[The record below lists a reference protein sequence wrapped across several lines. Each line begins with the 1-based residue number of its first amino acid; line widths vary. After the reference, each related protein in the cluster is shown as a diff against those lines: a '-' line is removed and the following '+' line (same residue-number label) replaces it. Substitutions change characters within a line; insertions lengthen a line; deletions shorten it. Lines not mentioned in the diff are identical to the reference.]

1 MGTFH
6 QGKSELH
13 GITVVVDTT
22 GPEIFVGR
30 CDDEDDRGI
39 ILDDVDVHRDGE
51 GGRSKDDYVRRAAQ
65 FGIWKKY
72 DRLLIPRDRIASVR
86 RLGEVA

>member
-13 GITVVVDTT
+13 GITVVVDTH
-22 GPEIFVGR
+22 GPEIFIGR
-30 CDDEDDRGI
+30 VDDMDEHEV
-39 ILDDVDVHRDGE
+39 ILLDVDVHREGE

-65 FGIWKKY
+65 VGVFKKY
-72 DRLLIPRDRIASVR
+72 SHLVIARERVTSVR
-86 RLGEVA
+86 RLGDL

>member
-6 QGKSELH
+6 QNRSELH

-22 GPEIFVGR
+22 GPEIVIGR
-30 CDDEDDRGI
+30 CDDEDDQGI
-39 ILDDVDVHRDGE
+39 ILNDADIHRDGE
-51 GGRSKDDYVRRAAQ
+51 GGRSKEDYVQRAAQ

-72 DRLLIPRDRIASVR
+72 DRLMIPREKVASVR
-86 RLGEVA
+86 RLGEIA

>member
-13 GITVVVDTT
+13 GITVIVDTT
-22 GPEIFVGR
+22 GPEIVIGR

-39 ILDDVDVHRDGE
+39 FLHDADVHRDGE
-51 GGRSKDDYVRRAAQ
+51 GGRSKEAYVQRASMV
-65 FGIWKKY
+65 GIWKKH
-72 DRLLIPRDRIASVR
+72 DHLFIPREKIASVR
-86 RLGEVA
+86 RLGEV

>member
-13 GITVVVDTT
+13 GITVIVDTT

-30 CDDEDDRGI
+30 CDDQDERGI
-39 ILDDVDVHRDGE
+39 FLQNVDVHLDGE
-51 GGRSKDDYVRRAAQ
+51 GGRSKEEYVRRAAQ
-65 FGIWKKY
+65 LGVWKKY
-72 DRLLIPRDRIASVR
+72 DRLVIPNDKIASVR
-86 RLGEVA
+86 RLGEV

>member
-13 GITVVVDTT
+13 GVTVVVDTT

-30 CDDEDDRGI
+30 CDDEDERGI
-39 ILDDVDVHRDGE
+39 YLHDVDVHRDGE
-51 GGRSKDDYVRRAAQ
+51 GGRSKEEYLKRAAML
-65 FGIWKKY
+65 GTWKRY
-72 DRLLIPRDRIASVR
+72 DALLIPKEKIASIR
-86 RLGEVA
+86 RLGEI

>member
-22 GPEIFVGR
+22 GPEVFVGR

-39 ILDDVDVHRDGE
+39 ILDDVDVHREGE

>member
-6 QGKSELH
+6 QNRSELH

-22 GPEIFVGR
+22 GPEIVIGR

-39 ILDDVDVHRDGE
+39 ILNDADIHRDGE
-51 GGRSKDDYVRRAAQ
+51 GGRSKDDYVKRAAQ
-65 FGIWKKY
+65 FGVWKKY
-72 DRLLIPRDRIASVR
+72 DRLMIPREKVASVR
-86 RLGEVA
+86 RLGELA

>member
-30 CDDEDDRGI
+30 CDDENDRGI
-39 ILDDVDVHRDGE
+39 ILNDVDVHRDGE
-51 GGRSKDDYVRRAAQ
+51 AGRSKEQYVRRAAQ
-65 FGIWKKY
+65 LGVWKKY

-86 RLGEVA
+86 RLGEVS

>member
-6 QGKSELH
+6 QGKGELH
-13 GITVVVDTT
+13 GVTVIVDTT

-30 CDDEDDRGI
+30 CDDMDDRGI
-39 ILDDVDVHRDGE
+39 FLYDADVPRDGE

-65 FGIWKKY
+65 LGFWKKY
-72 DRLLIPRDRIASVR
+72 DRLVIPRDKIASVR
-86 RLGEVA
+86 RLGEL

>member
-30 CDDEDDRGI
+30 CDDMDDRGI
-39 ILDDVDVHRDGE
+39 VLDDVDVHSDGE
-51 GGRSKDDYVRRAAQ
+51 GGRSKEDYVKRAAQ
-65 FGIWKKY
+65 LGVWKKY
-72 DRLLIPRDRIASVR
+72 DRLLIPGERVVSVR
-86 RLGEVA
+86 RLGEV